1 MTIDGNRLSKGS
13 KHVLL
18 TGATGFIG
26 TPLTDM
32 LRRQGWQ
39 VTALVRDYAKARHQL
54 GSGVQLVKSLDEI
67 DAADRIDII
76 INLAGEGIANKRWSR
91 ERKKQL
97 LASRLDTTRALIQ
110 LIQRLESKPDKL
122 LSASAIGFY
131 GASDDRELDESSPG
145 GDEFTHE
152 LCKRWEQEAG
162 KAESAGVDV
171 CIMRLGVVL
180 AADGG
185 MLGKLLPLF
194 RLGLGGRTG
203 SGYQYLSWVHRDDVL
218 AAIYWLISSGGKG
231 VYNVTA
237 PQPVANAGFTDALR
251 KAVRRPAFFHQPAV
265 AVRLMFGE
273 MGEQLL
279 LSGQRVVPGRLQ
291 REGFTFAFPVVDAAL
306 KDCVK

>member
-76 INLAGEGIANKRWSR
+76 VNLAGEGIANKRWSR
-91 ERKKQL
+91 QRKKQL
-97 LASRLDTTRALIQ
+97 LASRIDTTRALIQ
-110 LIQRLESKPDKL
+110 LTQRLESKPDKL

-131 GASDDRELDESSPG
+131 GASDDRELDENSPG

-171 CIMRLGVVL
+171 CIMRFGVVL

-203 SGYQYLSWVHRDDVL
+203 SGHQDLSWVNRDDVM
-218 AAIYWLISSGGKG
+218 AAI
-231 VYNVTA
+231 
-237 PQPVANAGFTDALR
+237 
-251 KAVRRPAFFHQPAV
+251 
-265 AVRLMFGE
+265 
-273 MGEQLL
+273 
-279 LSGQRVVPGRLQ
+279 
-291 REGFTFAFPVVDAAL
+291 
-306 KDCVK
+306 